1 MFCALPFLSVRNMQ
15 QVCNLVFYLGR
26 RFLFCLFL
34 FISCKE
40 VPERY
45 YLQTVNSKY
54 SPERFERSDP
64 SELASLPDSV
74 LGWLY
79 IQNNRMRSAVKI
91 YERLT
96 NEDPNNADFYYYF
109 GVALSKEHKKNEAIK
124 AFTRAIDLRPGLA
137 EAYFAKALLINER
150 GDGFESG
157 IEIVQKGLSI
167 DPQSAYGHFVNG
179 FIFCSRGENDKAQK
193 VLQRAIEIDANY
205 ANAHYYLALIFL
217 RREDDVR
224 AIESME
230 KTIDSDPYYTEA
242 YYSLGTLYAR
252 TGRLSD
258 GEKMIEVFQK
268 MSLSEMDEDHYLRLL
283 YRSNDQI
290 LPEQRVAAHYNLGLV
305 YLRRGELIAAQ
316 LHFSSAYKLDTTYAE
331 AAHNLGVVSSRIG
344 AHDKAVEYY
353 ESAISQLPEY
363 ALAYK
368 NLGLSRLSQGL
379 FEQAEYAFKQALSL
393 DSELTA
399 AAEGL
404 ATALIQQGK
413 VQEGIDVKTELNN
426 RIKGFKGDG

>member
-1 MFCALPFLSVRNMQ
+1 MQ
-15 QVCNLVFYLGR
+15 QVCNLGFYLGR
-26 RFLFCLFL
+26 RVLFCIFL

-45 YLQTVNSKY
+45 SLQTVNPKHSLEY
-54 SPERFERSDP
+54 FERSDFNELDLLSV
-64 SELASLPDSV
+64 SE

-79 IQNNRMRSAVKI
+79 IQNNRMRSAVNV

-109 GVALSKEHKKNEAIK
+109 GVALSKEHKKNDAIV
-124 AFTRAIDLRPGLA
+124 AFRRAIDLRPGLA
-137 EAYFAKALLINER
+137 EAYFAKALLLNER
-150 GDGFESG
+150 GDGFESA
-157 IEIVQKGLSI
+157 IEAVKKGLSV
-167 DPQSAYGHFVNG
+167 DPQSAYGHFVSG

-193 VLQRAIEIDANY
+193 VLQRAIEIDDSY

-217 RREDDVR
+217 RREDDAR

-230 KTIDSDPYYTEA
+230 KTIDSNPYYTEA

-258 GEKMIEVFQK
+258 GEKMIGIFQK
-268 MSLSEMDEDHYLRLL
+268 MSLSDMDEDHYLRLL
-283 YRSNDQI
+283 HRSTDQI
-290 LPEQRVAAHYNLGLV
+290 SLEERVAAHYNLGLV
-305 YLRRGELIAAQ
+305 YLRRDDLVAAQ
-316 LHFSSAYKLDTTYAE
+316 SHFNSAYKLDRTYAE
-331 AAHNLGVVSSRIG
+331 AAHNLGVVSSRVG
-344 AHDKAVEYY
+344 AHNKAVEYY
-353 ESAISQLPEY
+353 ESAVSLRPEY

-368 NLGLSRLSQGL
+368 NLGLSRLSLGL
-379 FEQAEYAFKQALSL
+379 YEQAERAFKQALSL
-393 DSELTA
+393 DRELTV

-413 VQEGIDVKTELNN
+413 VQEGIDIKTGLNN
-426 RIKGFKGDG
+426 VHK